1 MLQNHPRLFHYAV
14 HFQSALW
21 TNFNC
26 GMWWN
31 GNVGRNCRVTST
43 GEWHTQLDEEG
54 KQWPPHWYGILE
66 GSPSQVAAKTPHL
79 RKQNG
84 FEKAETNSHLS
95 SDHVEMLGIYS
106 WKIGQFKEKTQ

>member
-1 MLQNHPRLFHYAV
+1 M
-14 HFQSALW
+14 
-21 TNFNC
+21 
-26 GMWWN
+26 
-31 GNVGRNCRVTST
+31 
-43 GEWHTQLDEEG
+43 
-54 KQWPPHWYGILE
+54 
-66 GSPSQVAAKTPHL
+66 AAKTPHL